1 MFFGTLP
8 SVAEGF
14 QLRTWRG
21 GPLAGQ
27 PKVPPAVRTMV
38 ERGLVEIRTDTRV
51 PKVHFSEAGLAAL
64 RLLALD
70 RRYMDPQKFAHVR
83 VELGLETHRRPVR
96 SSHFMSRRTRPPRW
110 LGDTLL
116 LHAFPGRSIVTLI
129 SHTPGAP
136 TSQCCA
142 PDSRVSTVHLPLVR
156 SCRPQPYGAFSSGR
170 LFSSPQASGAEADL
184 PIVVNRTRWGTVAMS
199 SGQSLRIS
207 QAGAMIVTVPL
218 DPRYLSAPSS
228 TYRIPPLAG
237 FTDGATEAL

>member
-38 ERGLVEIRTDTRV
+38 ERGLEIRTDTRV
-51 PKVHFSEAGLAAL
+51 PKVHFSESGLAAL

-83 VELGLETHRRPVR
+83 VELGLETIERPVR

-199 SGQSLRIS
+199 SRQSLRIS
-207 QAGAMIVTVPL
+207 QAGAMTVTVPL

>member
-38 ERGLVEIRTDTRV
+38 ERGLVEIRTDTRA

-83 VELGLETHRRPVR
+83 AELGLEATIEWSV
-96 SSHFMSRRTRPPRW
+96 
-110 LGDTLL
+110 
-116 LHAFPGRSIVTLI
+116 
-129 SHTPGAP
+129 
-136 TSQCCA
+136 
-142 PDSRVSTVHLPLVR
+142 
-156 SCRPQPYGAFSSGR
+156 
-170 LFSSPQASGAEADL
+170 
-184 PIVVNRTRWGTVAMS
+184 
-199 SGQSLRIS
+199 
-207 QAGAMIVTVPL
+207 
-218 DPRYLSAPSS
+218 SS
-228 TYRIPPLAG
+228 TPNQRVEINID
-237 FTDGATEAL
+237 DGLKRLGGRDASKRVG

>member
-1 MFFGTLP
+1 MAVMTGRITPAPCPFTPQEREYIRRELDMFFGTLP

-83 VELGLETHRRPVR
+83 AELGLERQSNGQSARHTSCPGGRDRHVGWATRFCSMRSLGARLSRSSRIPQVRQLLNVAHQTVEFPLSISLWCVAAVR
-96 SSHFMSRRTRPPRW
+96 SHTARSRR
-110 LGDTLL
+110 
-116 LHAFPGRSIVTLI
+116 
-129 SHTPGAP
+129 
-136 TSQCCA
+136 
-142 PDSRVSTVHLPLVR
+142 
-156 SCRPQPYGAFSSGR
+156 
-170 LFSSPQASGAEADL
+170 
-184 PIVVNRTRWGTVAMS
+184 
-199 SGQSLRIS
+199 
-207 QAGAMIVTVPL
+207 AGS
-218 DPRYLSAPSS
+218 SAPHKLVAPRQISRS
-228 TYRIPPLAG
+228 W
-237 FTDGATEAL
+237 